1 MSVASLSLNKTDWM
15 HTRNS
20 QRVISINFIF
30 LWIWNEIFTEQICCT
45 LVNIWRCILTQE
57 VRHSSN
63 RVSKTGNDDQRLL
76 LHICQQQTLVIYSST
91 LAWKHLNYWGSS
103 STLPE
108 LKHYTQYFISS
119 FIPISKARAPS
130 VDPASIYWEC
140 EEDRPVIQ
148 PRLLTRGESYF
159 FPYCVPLIFVSRSSS
174 AWTAGGDMDFDVLQ
188 FAKSRKTDNFVKK
201 VVSVSQS

>member
-1 MSVASLSLNKTDWM
+1 MSVASLSLSKTDWM

-45 LVNIWRCILTQE
+45 LVNIWRCILTQDI
-57 VRHSSN
+57 RHSNN

-103 STLPE
+103 RTLPE
-108 LKHYTQYFISS
+108 LKHYTQYFYLLLHSCLKGTSALSALGSHLMREWRGQTCDTVLAADSGWKLFFFHIVFLWFS
-119 FIPISKARAPS
+119 FPGGHRH
-130 VDPASIYWEC
+130 E
-140 EEDRPVIQ
+140 Q
-148 PRLLTRGESYF
+148 RGRRHGLWCSTV
-159 FPYCVPLIFVSRSSS
+159 C
-174 AWTAGGDMDFDVLQ
+174 
-188 FAKSRKTDNFVKK
+188 
-201 VVSVSQS
+201 